1 VKTIN
6 VGIVGYGVVGN
17 GVAKI
22 LLEEKEIL
30 TKKSGININLK
41 KVFTRN
47 WNKNFSYP
55 LPQNLKAFSL
65 EEILNDKEIN
75 IIVELTG
82 GIDFPYKL
90 ISEAIKK
97 GKHVV
102 TANKALLAEKGKE
115 IFDLAEKYKIRIGF
129 EASVAGGIPII
140 RALREGLV
148 ANKIKKIYG
157 ILNGTTNF
165 ILTEMYKR
173 GKDFKEALEQAQ
185 KLGYAEA
192 DPTLDINGTDAG
204 HKIAI
209 LASLSFGGFL
219 DFKDVYIEGIENI
232 ERIDIAL
239 GRELGYTLKL
249 LAIAKEGNHGFE
261 IRVHPT
267 FLPSE
272 HPLAK
277 VDGVFNAIMVEGNN
291 VGETMFYGKGAGSL
305 PTASAV
311 VSDIVDIAKSI
322 AVGVGREIEITS
334 MNWEHKDLKL
344 VQAPDFYTRYYIRF
358 IVPDK
363 VGVLAK
369 VANIFAKY
377 NISIAAVI
385 QKEKVE
391 ALYNNYNGYKSDHS
405 IPLIILTHTASENQI
420 QKAINEIEKENIT
433 SKGSVVIRVEDEEEY
448 IVE

>member
-1 VKTIN
+1 MKSIN
-6 VGIVGYGVVGN
+6 VAIVGYGVVGN

-22 LLEEKEIL
+22 LIEEREL
-30 TKKSGININLK
+30 LRKKSGVDIK
-41 KVFTRN
+41 VAKVFTRN
-47 WNKNFSYP
+47 WNKKFPYE
-55 LPQNLKAFSL
+55 LPDKLKANSL
-65 EEILNDKEIN
+65 NEILDDESID
-75 IIVELTG
+75 IVVELTG
-82 GIDFPYKL
+82 GVDFPYKL
-90 ISEAIKK
+90 ITEAIKK
-97 GKHVV
+97 GKHIT
-102 TANKALLAEKGKE
+102 TANKALLAEKGKD
-115 IFDLAEKYKIRIGF
+115 IFNLAEEKGIRIGF

-148 ANKIKKIYG
+148 ANKIEKIYG
-157 ILNGTTNF
+157 ILNGTTNY

-173 GKDFKEALEQAQ
+173 GKEFHEVLEEA
-185 KLGYAEA
+185 KRLGYAEA

-232 ERIDIAL
+232 ERIDTSL
-239 GRELGYTLKL
+239 GKELGYTLKL
-249 LAIAKEGNHGFE
+249 LAIAKEGENGYE

-277 VDGVFNAIMVEGNN
+277 VDGVFNAVMVEGNN

-344 VQAPDFYTRYYIRF
+344 IKATDFYTRYYIRF
-358 IVPDK
+358 MVLDK

-369 VANIFAKY
+369 VSKIFAEH

-391 ALYNNYNGYKSDHS
+391 TFYKSDNG
-405 IPLIILTHTASENQI
+405 IVPLIILTHTASENQV
-420 QKAINEIEKENIT
+420 QKAISEIERTDIVKD
-433 SKGSVVIRVEDEEEY
+433 KAVVIRVEDEEE
-448 IVE
+448 

>member
-1 VKTIN
+1 LKSIN

-22 LLEEKEIL
+22 LIEEKDL
-30 TKKSGININLK
+30 LRKKSGIDINLK

-47 WNKNFSYP
+47 WNKKFTYE
-55 LPQNLKAFSL
+55 LPEELKARSIS
-65 EEILNDKEIN
+65 EILDNKDID
-75 IIVELTG
+75 IVVELTG
-82 GIDFPYKL
+82 GIDFPYQL
-90 ISEAIKK
+90 ITEAIKK

-129 EASVAGGIPII
+129 EASVGGGIPII

-148 ANKIKKIYG
+148 ANKITKIYG
-157 ILNGTTNF
+157 ILNGTTNY

-173 GKDFKEALEQAQ
+173 GKSFQEVLKKAQ
-185 KLGYAEA
+185 ELGYAEA

-219 DFKDVYIEGIENI
+219 DFKDVYIEGIECI

-239 GRELGYTLKL
+239 GKELGYTLKL
-249 LAIAKEGNHGFE
+249 LAIAKEGSHGLE

-267 FLPSE
+267 FLPSD

-277 VDGVFNAIMVEGNN
+277 VDGVFNAVMVEGNN

-369 VANIFAKY
+369 VSNIFAKY

-391 ALYNNYNGYKSDHS
+391 AIYNNHNNYSSNHS
-405 IPLIILTHTASENQI
+405 IPLIILTHTASENQV
-420 QKAINEIEKENIT
+420 QKAISEIEKENIT
-433 SKGSVVIRVEDEEEY
+433 LKGTVVIRVEDEEE
-448 IVE
+448 